1 MLRFL
6 FALLLGTVVPRAHAE
21 PFLMNDVGGTLT
33 LPSGFEMVRWSD
45 WDFKAKG
52 ANGTI
57 MYKLWLTPYQAP
69 ISKATGAVFADE
81 YVRKLG
87 NEGGGDGELQRTEIK
102 TLGGRDVV
110 ISEIVFKA
118 KGGKGAEGVYI
129 GAAMAGAGQTIHSR
143 VISSKRNVKA
153 ARNALESTLKTFQ
166 LKNKPLEVVSG
177 EVTSGAGF
185 GATLPEGW
193 RAPVAPEMAEVLK
206 ITSKMWKSD
215 LNSEE
220 CFSGIKTTGIGEPE
234 VLFACSK
241 FWDGTPV
248 DELSFAD
255 IEREWREIFFGKAG
269 AELPPGELIAVGDR
283 TGALFRPRDGE
294 NPIRLL
300 VAPYDGGLMATWL
313 RGSGADVAAADAAM
327 MAMASTV
334 KFTGPDGGQPLIRPD
349 RWVSYYLTHRPTHPF
364 VLAPMLLII
373 GGIVVL
379 VRRGRGKNPYD
390 DFDDEA

>member
-1 MLRFL
+1 M
-6 FALLLGTVVPRAHAE
+6 G
-21 PFLMNDVGGTLT
+21 
-33 LPSGFEMVRWSD
+33 
-45 WDFKAKG
+45 
-52 ANGTI
+52 
-57 MYKLWLTPYQAP
+57 
-69 ISKATGAVFADE
+69 
-81 YVRKLG
+81 
-87 NEGGGDGELQRTEIK
+87 
-102 TLGGRDVV
+102 
-110 ISEIVFKA
+110 
-118 KGGKGAEGVYI
+118 
-129 GAAMAGAGQTIHSR
+129 
-143 VISSKRNVKA
+143 
-153 ARNALESTLKTFQ
+153 
-166 LKNKPLEVVSG
+166 
-177 EVTSGAGF
+177 
-185 GATLPEGW
+185 
-193 RAPVAPEMAEVLK
+193 EVLK

-334 KFTGPDGGQPLIRPD
+334 KFTGPDGGQPLIRPVPLGQLLPD
-349 RWVSYYLTHRPTHPF
+349 PSPHASVCPGADAADHRRDCGLGPTGPRKEP
-364 VLAPMLLII
+364 L
-373 GGIVVL
+373 
-379 VRRGRGKNPYD
+379 RRL
-390 DFDDEA
+390 

>member
-1 MLRFL
+1 MFRFL
-6 FALLLGTVVPRAHAE
+6 FAVLMGIAAPKAHAE
-21 PFLMNDVGGTLT
+21 PFLMNDVGGTLS

-69 ISKATGAVFADE
+69 INKETGAAFAAE

-87 NEGGGDGELQRTEIK
+87 NEGGGEGKLQSTEIK

-143 VISSKRNVKA
+143 VISSQRNVRA
-153 ARNALESTLKTFQ
+153 ARKALESTLATFK
-166 LKNKPLEVVSG
+166 LKKGPVDFVEGAVS
-177 EVTSGAGF
+177 SGAGF
-185 GATLPEGW
+185 AATLPAGW
-193 RAPVAPEMAEVLK
+193 RAPVEPEMTEVLG

-215 LNSEE
+215 LGEDE
-220 CFSGIKTTGIGEPE
+220 CFSGLKTTGVGEPA
-234 VLFACSK
+234 VLFACAK
-241 FWDGTPV
+241 FWDGSPV
-248 DELSFAD
+248 DELSFSAV
-255 IEREWREIFFGKAG
+255 EQEWREIFFGKAG
-269 AELPPGELIAVGDR
+269 AELPPGELVTVGDR
-283 TGALFRPRDGE
+283 SGAVFRPRDGE

-300 VAPYDGGLMATWL
+300 VAPFDGGLMATWL
-313 RGSGADVAAADAAM
+313 RGTGGDAAAADAALL
-327 MAMASTV
+327 ALAPTV
-334 KFTGPDGGQPLIRPD
+334 KFTGPDGGKPLIRPD
-349 RWVSYYLTHRPTHPF
+349 RWVGYYLSHRPTHPF
-364 VLAPMLLII
+364 VLAPVILVI

-379 VRRGRGKNPYD
+379 VRRGRGRDPYA
-390 DFDDEA
+390 DFDDQD

>member
-6 FALLLGTVVPRAHAE
+6 FALLLGTAVPRAHAE

-69 ISKATGAVFADE
+69 INAATGAVFAEE
-81 YVRKLG
+81 YIRKLG
-87 NEGGGDGELQRTEIK
+87 NEGGGDGELQGTDTK

-143 VISSKRNVKA
+143 VISSKRNA
-153 ARNALESTLKTFQ
+153 TSARKALESMLTTFK
-166 LKNKPLEVVSG
+166 LKNAPLDVVTG
-177 EVTSGAGF
+177 EVSSGAGF
-185 GATLPEGW
+185 AASLPDGW
-193 RAPVAPEMAEVLK
+193 RAPVAPEMSEVLG

-215 LNSEE
+215 LGNDE
-220 CFSGIKTTGIGEPE
+220 CFSGLKTTGIGEPD

-269 AELPPGELIAVGDR
+269 AELPPGEQVTVGDR

-300 VAPYDGGLMATWL
+300 VAAYDGGLMATWL
-313 RGSGADVAAADAAM
+313 RGSDGDSAAADAAM
-327 MAMASTV
+327 MALAPTV
-334 KFTGPDGGQPLIRPD
+334 KFTGPDGGKPLIRPD

-364 VLAPMLLII
+364 VLAPLLLII

-379 VRRGRGKNPYD
+379 VRRGRGTNPYED
-390 DFDDEA
+390 LDEDV

>member
-6 FALLLGTVVPRAHAE
+6 FAFLLGTATSTARAE

-33 LPSGFEMVRWSD
+33 LPAGFEMVRWSD

-57 MYKLWLTPYQAP
+57 MYKLWLTPFQTP
-69 ISKATGAVFADE
+69 INKESGKVFADE

-87 NEGGGDGELQRTEIK
+87 SEGGGDGKLRGTEIK
-102 TLGGRDVV
+102 TIGGRDVV

-118 KGGKGAEGVYI
+118 KGGEGAEGVYI
-129 GAAMAGAGQTIHSR
+129 GAAMAGSGQTIHSR
-143 VISSKRNVKA
+143 VISSRRNAKS
-153 ARNALESTLKTFQ
+153 ARKALESTLTTFT
-166 LKNKPLEVVSG
+166 LKKKPLDVVTG
-177 EVTSGAGF
+177 EVASGAGF

-193 RAPVAPEMAEVLK
+193 RSPVEPEMSEVLS

-215 LNSEE
+215 LGADE
-220 CFSGIKTTGIGEPE
+220 CFSAIKTTGIGEPD

-241 FWDGTPV
+241 FWDGSPV

-255 IEREWREIFFGKAG
+255 IEQEWREVFFGKAG
-269 AELPPGELIAVGDR
+269 TELPPGELVEVGDR

-313 RGSGADVAAADAAM
+313 RGTGGDAASADAAL
-327 MAMASTV
+327 MALAPTI
-334 KFTGPDGGQPLIRPD
+334 KFTGPDGGKPLIRPD

-364 VLAPMLLII
+364 VLAPVVLII
-373 GGIVVL
+373 GGVVVL
-379 VRRGRGKNPYD
+379 ARRGRGRNPYD
-390 DFDDEA
+390 DLDDEV